1 MYWEYKRNKNIKNKY
16 KIGMYINQ
24 DVIKKCKYIKIKN
37 VKKYVIFTIYIKNKS
52 TWKIKKKIKLKLT
65 Q

>member
-1 MYWEYKRNKNIKNKY
+1 MIPVQCYA
-16 KIGMYINQ
+16 NQ
-24 DVIKKCKYIKIKN
+24 LY
-37 VKKYVIFTIYIKNKS
+37 VKKYVIFMIYIKNKS